1 MPGWGKDGTVRGPT
15 ATSTDRRQDLYQRY
29 AAGLYRQALLT
40 VGDAALAEQVVCDAI
55 IDECAL
61 QPGAGDTGDRLAEA
75 VFRSCH
81 RLNADLARRNRRP
94 AQRPSWDIADCLDPA
109 RLLSEYERGALGL
122 VLFGG
127 LGYIRASAVVGI
139 DPRELALL
147 LRAVLRRL
155 NVPAQADGSGRSDG
169 PAPFNGSAPSNGS
182 ARADGFRPGRG
193 LPAGQPLLPSRRTP
207 ISSSRVSICAG
218 SA

>member
-94 AQRPSWDIADCLDPA
+94 AQRPSWDI
-109 RLLSEYERGALGL
+109 
-122 VLFGG
+122 
-127 LGYIRASAVVGI
+127 VGI

>member
-1 MPGWGKDGTVRGPT
+1 MPGWGKDGTVRGPA

-40 VGDAALAEQVVCDAI
+40 VGDAALAEQVVCDVI
-55 IDECAL
+55 VDEGAVA
-61 QPGAGDTGDRLAEA
+61 PARGAGDTGDRLAEA

-127 LGYIRASAVVGI
+127 LGYMKASTVAGI
-139 DPRELALL
+139 DPRDLAVL

-155 NVPAQADGSGRSDG
+155 TLPGQPGDDPADHG
-169 PAPFNGSAPSNGS
+169 PAPFGTIAPV
-182 ARADGFRPGRG
+182 RA
-193 LPAGQPLLPSRRTP
+193 PADDIRS
-207 ISSSRVSICAG
+207 
-218 SA
+218 